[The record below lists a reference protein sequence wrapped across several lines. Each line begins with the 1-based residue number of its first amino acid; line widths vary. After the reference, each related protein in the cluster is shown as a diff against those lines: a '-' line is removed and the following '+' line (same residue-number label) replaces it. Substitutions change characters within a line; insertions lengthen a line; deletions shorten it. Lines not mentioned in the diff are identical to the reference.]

1 MLSAFNA
8 ILVTLAYCMHYY
20 YTKLSDVVLEAPVP
34 WSKMSTIPTD
44 RRRVEQAKNELSFVL
59 MQMILIN

>member
-1 MLSAFNA
+1 
-8 ILVTLAYCMHYY
+8 MHYY

-44 RRRVEQAKNELSFVL
+44 RRRVEQAKNEWSFVL